1 MTKPLPSDDK
11 THQNNKKYLK
21 RKALTFVGICGIM
34 ILIFYIGLYI

>member
-11 THQNNKKYLK
+11 TYQNNQKYLK
-21 RKALTFVGICGIM
+21 RKALSFVGICGIM

>member
-11 THQNNKKYLK
+11 THQNNQKYLK

>member
-11 THQNNKKYLK
+11 TYQNNQRYLK